1 MSDYYILINLKN
13 HIEIFFFL
21 PHISV
26 LFAYL
31 RSVISNQN
39 LRTGGGQEKC
49 KPNKQKNSGE
59 TVLRILLLINFYHK

>member
-31 RSVISNQN
+31 RKEAKKSVNQ
-39 LRTGGGQEKC
+39 T
-49 KPNKQKNSGE
+49 NKKTQVKQFWE
-59 TVLRILLLINFYHK
+59 FYYLSIFIIIGK